1 MRAMRPF
8 LSVLILALLVLSACD
23 SGGGD
28 ANNAQTS
35 SITLPSY
42 MRQGYET
49 YHENGGVARPADAVD
64 VFILY
69 SPESQQY
76 MPRIIEA
83 FNRLSAEG
91 KDPLTGQAR
100 ASGQPPIYVSGQQPV
115 SGSSGSAAQGII
127 NALTAPNNASVYHP
141 TIFQPSVSH
150 WLTLVNYQTGRE
162 VFNLADSQATALS
175 PVIIAMWES
184 RVQAIRAKIGK
195 QDISWQDLLD
205 VLQSENGWQDYG
217 INAGRRAVYYGH
229 ASPTISSTGLS
240 SAISTYYAC
249 ARANGF
255 TDRRLS
261 LDAARSDATQDC
273 VREIEQLVRHYS
285 DSTEDFL
292 EYIARGPEYLDMLA
306 LEETDLIC
314 LNRGARQ
321 GDRVCNRPQERLVAI
336 YPEEGTFWHEHPF
349 GVVNADWVT
358 DAQREAARTF
368 TQFVLTEDMQRLIM
382 AEGYRP
388 ANPNVP
394 LEFPFVA
401 ENGVDPQKPSAVLD
415 VPNPETILQI
425 QQNWDVVKKRADV
438 MVLVDVSGSMAEED
452 RLENAREGLIRFLD
466 QLDPSTGVGLMSF
479 SDTVQMW
486 VPLGTYEQ
494 NRGALRLYIRC
505 ANDSGYVEPT
515 SPLNG
520 RCLQPTGSTSLYTA
534 LRTAI
539 DVLDIQSQPDRI
551 RAVLLLSDGQDTCE
565 GDGCSS
571 IEDVI
576 NKIQRTRSS
585 TNPVI
590 VIPIAYGEGADTSAL
605 EAIARAAATQVQSGN
620 PDEIDD
626 LLQLL
631 ASYF

>member
-1 MRAMRPF
+1 MRVIRPLF
-8 LSVLILALLVLSACD
+8 SVLILAVLILTAC
-23 SGGGD
+23 GGD
-28 ANNAQTS
+28 DSAGEQQTVA
-35 SITLPSY
+35 ITLPSY

-49 YHENGGVARPADAVD
+49 YHENGSIARPSDAVD

-100 ASGQPPIYVSGQQPV
+100 ASGQAPIYVHGQQPTN
-115 SGSSGSAAQGII
+115 GSSGSAAQGLI

-150 WLTLVNYQTGRE
+150 WLTLVNYQSGRE
-162 VFNLADSQATALS
+162 VFNLAESQATALT

-184 RVQAIRAKIGK
+184 RVQAIQNKIGK
-195 QDISWQDLLD
+195 TDIGWADLLD
-205 VLQSENGWQDYG
+205 VLQSENGWSDYG
-217 INAGRRAVYYGH
+217 IDAGRRAVYYGH
-229 ASPTISSTGLS
+229 ANPTISSTGLS
-240 SAISTYYAC
+240 TAISTYYAC
-249 ARANGF
+249 ARTNGF
-255 TDRRLS
+255 SDRRLS
-261 LDAARSDATQDC
+261 LAAVNDAATQNC

-285 DSTEDFL
+285 DRTEDFL
-292 EYIARGPEYLDMLA
+292 EYIGRGPEYLDMLA
-306 LEETDLIC
+306 LEETDIIC

-321 GDRVCNRPQERLVAI
+321 GDQVCNRPQERLVAI

-349 GVVNADWVT
+349 GIVNADWVT
-358 DAQREAARTF
+358 TEQRDAARVF

-415 VPNPETILQI
+415 VPSPEAILEI
-425 QQNWDVVKKRADV
+425 QGNWDIVKKRADV

-479 SDTVQMW
+479 SDTVQVW
-486 VPLGTYEQ
+486 VPLNTYEQ
-494 NRGALRLYIRC
+494 NRSALRLYIRC
-505 ANDSGYVEPT
+505 ANDSNYSEPT

-571 IEDVI
+571 VDDVI

-590 VIPIAYGEGADTSAL
+590 VIPIAYGEGADVRTL

-620 PDEIDD
+620 PDEIDA